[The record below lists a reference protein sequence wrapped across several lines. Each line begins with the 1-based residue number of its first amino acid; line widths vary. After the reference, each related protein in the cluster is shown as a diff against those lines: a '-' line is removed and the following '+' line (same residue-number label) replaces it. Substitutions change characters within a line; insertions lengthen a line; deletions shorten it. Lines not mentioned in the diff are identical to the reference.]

1 MPALRPLLV
10 GGRAGAHALPGS
22 PRRPA
27 TRVPE
32 LLALSSACSLLASS
46 LVLHLPIPAAV
57 QVGAVAV
64 EEEGSSPTELPR
76 QEAQG

>member
-1 MPALRPLLV
+1 M
-10 GGRAGAHALPGS
+10 
-22 PRRPA
+22 
-27 TRVPE
+27 RVPE